1 MGRGSQTHH
10 SVSDSPCELSPSK
23 FLLATT
29 SFCCGSSASQV
40 PAVDLAAP
48 SPLRLATSSLC
59 SIAFIQ
65 IDLDFANVLRCCE
78 VRANAGTCRVCHC
91 QLVQPED
98 TALPAPG
105 LFSSSRCLPWRL
117 CLRCFD
123 TGALLYWFPPLIRWS
138 PSLLFDF
145 GADEQNLVC
154 HQWSLG
160 DVSWQIP
167 GSSQD
172 SCSHAVHLK
181 CRGQQVVHPVQ

>member
-10 SVSDSPCELSPSK
+10 SVSDSPCGLSQPK

-65 IDLDFANVLRCCE
+65 IDPSLQCFEVSVSVQPIVWNFSMPFPLRCCE

-98 TALPAPG
+98 AALPAPG
-105 LFSSSRCLPWRL
+105 LFSSSCCLPWWP
-117 CLRCFD
+117 CLRCFAD
-123 TGALLYWFPPLIRWS
+123 ALPYWWLPFQPPIRLSRSMLW
-138 PSLLFDF
+138 L
-145 GADEQNLVC
+145 
-154 HQWSLG
+154 
-160 DVSWQIP
+160 
-167 GSSQD
+167 
-172 SCSHAVHLK
+172 CS
-181 CRGQQVVHPVQ
+181 